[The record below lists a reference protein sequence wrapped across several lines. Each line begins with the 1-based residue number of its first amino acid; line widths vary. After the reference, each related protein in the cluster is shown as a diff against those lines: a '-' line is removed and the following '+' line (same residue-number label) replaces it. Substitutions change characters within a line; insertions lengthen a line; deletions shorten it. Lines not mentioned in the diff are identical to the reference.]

1 MAMTSISWQAQRVR
15 AGADLPDVL
24 ESAWRAFECM
34 LDEAEAHEDP
44 ATPLFP
50 AFVLAAT
57 AAANGRDAVLRAP
70 SLPWP
75 PRDTPHSGGQ
85 ADGRQVGGPGERAQE
100 AARALASLSQTL
112 ISRLET
118 AAGSAAR
125 SGDRDACRYAAGRAR
140 AIYDLL
146 AGAGDD

>member
-1 MAMTSISWQAQRVR
+1 MTTSISWQAQRIQAA
-15 AGADLPDVL
+15 AGLPEVL

-34 LDEAEAHEDP
+34 LAEAEAHEDP

-57 AAANGRDAVLRAP
+57 AAANGRDAVLHAP
-70 SLPWP
+70 SLRWP
-75 PRDTPHSGGQ
+75 PQDSPPDGGQ
-85 ADGRQVGGPGERAQE
+85 AGGPGESAE
-100 AARALASLSQTL
+100 VAAKGLTSLSQAL

-118 AAGSAAR
+118 AAGSAES
-125 SGDRDACRYAAGRAR
+125 SGDRHACRYAIGRAR

-146 AGAGDD
+146 ARAGND

>member
-1 MAMTSISWQAQRVR
+1 MAMTSISWQAQRIR
-15 AGADLPDVL
+15 AAAGLPEVL

-34 LDEAEAHEDP
+34 LAEAEAHEDP

-57 AAANGRDAVLRAP
+57 AAANGRDAVLLAP

-75 PRDTPHSGGQ
+75 PRDTPHGGGQ
-85 ADGRQVGGPGERAQE
+85 AGGPGESAQE
-100 AARALASLSQTL
+100 AARALASLSQAL

-118 AAGSAAR
+118 AAGSAATFR
-125 SGDRDACRYAAGRAR
+125 RPGRLPLCGRPRPRD
-140 AIYDLL
+140 L
-146 AGAGDD
+146 

>member
-1 MAMTSISWQAQRVR
+1 MTTSISWQAQQVQAA
-15 AGADLPDVL
+15 AGLPEVL

-34 LDEAEAHEDP
+34 LTEAEAHEDS

-57 AAANGRDAVLRAP
+57 AAANGRDAVLLAP

-75 PRDTPHSGGQ
+75 PQGSPTDGGQ
-85 ADGRQVGGPGERAQE
+85 AGAPGESAQS
-100 AARALASLSQTL
+100 AARALASLCQAL

-118 AAGSAAR
+118 AAGSAA
-125 SGDRDACRYAAGRAR
+125 SPGDSDACRSAAARAR
-140 AIYDLL
+140 DICDLL
-146 AGAGDD
+146 TEAGDE

>member
-1 MAMTSISWQAQRVR
+1 MAMTSISWQAQRIR
-15 AGADLPDVL
+15 AAAGLPEVL

-34 LDEAEAHEDP
+34 LAEAEAEALEDP
-44 ATPLFP
+44 PTPLFP

-57 AAANGRDAVLRAP
+57 AAASGRDAVLLAP

-75 PRDTPHSGGQ
+75 PRDTPPGGAQ
-85 ADGRQVGGPGERAQE
+85 ADGPGEPAGA
-100 AARALASLSQTL
+100 AARALASLGEAL
-112 ISRLET
+112 ISRLEE
-118 AAGSAAR
+118 AAGSAAS

-140 AIYDLL
+140 EICDLL

>member
-1 MAMTSISWQAQRVR
+1 MARTLISWQAQRVR
-15 AGADLPDVL
+15 VGVGLPEVL

-34 LDEAEAHEDP
+34 LVEAEAHEDP

-50 AFVLAAT
+50 VFVLAAT

-75 PRDTPHSGGQ
+75 PRHTPPGEGQ
-85 ADGRQVGGPGERAQE
+85 AGGAGESAQE
-100 AARALASLSQTL
+100 AARALASLSQAL

-118 AAGSAAR
+118 AAGSVAS

>member
-1 MAMTSISWQAQRVR
+1 MAMTSIDWWTQRVR
-15 AGADLPDVL
+15 AAAGLPEVL

-34 LDEAEAHEDP
+34 LAVAEAHEDP

-57 AAANGRDAVLRAP
+57 AAASSRDAVLFAP

-75 PRDTPHSGGQ
+75 PRDTPLGGAQ
-85 ADGRQVGGPGERAQE
+85 AGGPGEPAG
-100 AARALASLSQTL
+100 AARAVASLCRVL
-112 ISRLET
+112 ICRLES
-118 AAGSAAR
+118 AAGWAAS

-140 AIYDLL
+140 AICDLL
-146 AGAGDD
+146 AGAGDE

>member
-1 MAMTSISWQAQRVR
+1 MTMTSISLQAQQVR
-15 AGADLPDVL
+15 AAGGLPEVL

-34 LDEAEAHEDP
+34 LAEAEAEALEDP
-44 ATPLFP
+44 PTPLFP

-57 AAANGRDAVLRAP
+57 AAADGRDAVLRAP

-75 PRDTPHSGGQ
+75 PRDTPPGGGQ
-85 ADGRQVGGPGERAQE
+85 AGGPGESAQ
-100 AARALASLSQTL
+100 AAWALASLSQAL
-112 ISRLET
+112 IFRLET
-118 AAGSAAR
+118 AAGSAAS

>member
-57 AAANGRDAVLRAP
+57 AAANGRDAVLLAP

-75 PRDTPHSGGQ
+75 PRHTPHGSRQ
-85 ADGRQVGGPGERAQE
+85 ADGPGEPAQE
-100 AARALASLSQTL
+100 AARALASLSQAL

-118 AAGSAAR
+118 AAGSAAH

>member
-15 AGADLPDVL
+15 SAAGLPEVL

-34 LDEAEAHEDP
+34 LAEAEAHEDP

-75 PRDTPHSGGQ
+75 PRDTPHGSGQ
-85 ADGRQVGGPGERAQE
+85 ADGPGGPAQE
-100 AARALASLSQTL
+100 AARALASLSQAL

-118 AAGSAAR
+118 AAGSAR
-125 SGDRDACRYAAGRAR
+125 SGDRDACRYAAGCAR

>member
-1 MAMTSISWQAQRVR
+1 MAMTSISWQAQRIR
-15 AGADLPDVL
+15 AAAGLPEVL

-34 LDEAEAHEDP
+34 LAEAEAHEDP

-57 AAANGRDAVLRAP
+57 AAANGRDAVLLAP

-75 PRDTPHSGGQ
+75 PRDTPPGGGQ
-85 ADGRQVGGPGERAQE
+85 AGGPGESAQ
-100 AARALASLSQTL
+100 AARALASLSQAL

-118 AAGSAAR
+118 AAVSAASSR
-125 SGDRDACRYAAGRAR
+125 DRDACRYAADRAR

-146 AGAGDD
+146 AEAGYD

>member
-1 MAMTSISWQAQRVR
+1 MTMTSISLQAQQVR
-15 AGADLPDVL
+15 AAEGLPEVL

-34 LDEAEAHEDP
+34 LAEAEAEALEDP
-44 ATPLFP
+44 PTPLFP

-75 PRDTPHSGGQ
+75 PRDTSPGGGQ
-85 ADGRQVGGPGERAQE
+85 AGGPREPAQ
-100 AARALASLSQTL
+100 AAWALASLSQAL

-118 AAGSAAR
+118 AAGSAAS